1 MVNTMN
7 EIKRHV
13 YAKHIEKKNL
23 HGYMVNHTVPFLKL
37 FDAEEYCMQQ
47 NVPPDKDHLTFDPK
61 NARLCA
67 IGLIPE
73 LERLRD
79 LLEVQLAEVQEK
91 TRVYAAKRDKFK
103 ALHSVMGN
111 VEAETTQEEI
121 QRLIGQSDAL
131 TGNLLKLQ
139 NRLYELFLLSRLTD
153 SEQPK

>member
-1 MVNTMN
+1 MN
-7 EIKRHV
+7 ANKPHV

-111 VEAETTQEEI
+111 VEAGLAEKKIFE
-121 QRLIGQSDAL
+121 LIGQSDAL
-131 TGNLLKLQ
+131 TGNLLKLR

>member
-1 MVNTMN
+1 MSTMSD
-7 EIKRHV
+7 KKPHV

-91 TRVYAAKRDKFK
+91 TAVHPIKNQERKTQLPQGKTGIHPVQIP
-103 ALHSVMGN
+103 
-111 VEAETTQEEI
+111 AENPADI
-121 QRLIGQSDAL
+121 
-131 TGNLLKLQ
+131 
-139 NRLYELFLLSRLTD
+139 
-153 SEQPK
+153 

>member
-1 MVNTMN
+1 MSDKNP
-7 EIKRHV
+7 HV

-23 HGYMVNHTVPFLKL
+23 HGYMVNHSVPFLKL
-37 FDAEEYCMQQ
+37 FDAEAYCMQQ
-47 NVPPDKDHLTFDPK
+47 NVPPDKGHLTFDPK

-91 TRVYAAKRDKFK
+91 LRVYVAKRDKFK
-103 ALHSVMGN
+103 ALHTFMGD
-111 VEAETTQEEI
+111 VEAKTIQEEI
-121 QRLIGQSDAL
+121 QSLIGQSDAL
-131 TGNLLKLQ
+131 TRNLLKLR

-153 SEQPK
+153 FER

>member
-1 MVNTMN
+1 MNTN
-7 EIKRHV
+7 KPHV

-47 NVPPDKDHLTFDPK
+47 DVPPDKDHLIFDPK
-61 NARLCA
+61 NAQLCA
-67 IGLIPE
+67 ISLIPE

-79 LLEVQLAEVQEK
+79 LLEVQVAEIQEK
-91 TRVYAAKRDKFK
+91 SRVYAVKRDKFK
-103 ALHSVMGN
+103 ELHSIMGN
-111 VEAETTQEEI
+111 IEAETTQEEI
-121 QRLIGQSDAL
+121 LKLIGQSNVL
-131 TGNLLKLQ
+131 TGNLLKLR

>member
-1 MVNTMN
+1 MKAV
-7 EIKRHV
+7 KHHV

-23 HGYMVNHTVPFLKL
+23 HGYLVNHTVPFLKL

-73 LERLRD
+73 LERLCD
-79 LLEVQLAEVQEK
+79 LLEIEVAEVQEK
-91 TRVYAAKRDKFK
+91 ARVFAVKRDKFK
-103 ALHSVMGN
+103 ALRSVMGN
-111 VEAETTQEEI
+111 AEAETIQEEI
-121 QRLIGQSDAL
+121 QRLIGKSDAL
-131 TGNLLKLQ
+131 TDSLLKLRR
-139 NRLYELFLLSRLTD
+139 RLYELFLLSRLTV

>member
-79 LLEVQLAEVQEK
+79 LLEVQIAEVQEK
-91 TRVYAAKRDKFK
+91 IRVYTVKRDKFK

-131 TGNLLKLQ
+131 TGNLLKLR

>member
-1 MVNTMN
+1 MNTN
-7 EIKRHV
+7 KSHV

-23 HGYMVNHTVPFLKL
+23 HGYMVNHAVPFLKL

-79 LLEVQLAEVQEK
+79 LLEVQLAEIQEK
-91 TRVYAAKRDKFK
+91 ARVYAVKRDKYK
-103 ALHSVMGN
+103 ELHSIMGN
-111 VEAETTQEEI
+111 IEAETTQEEI
-121 QRLIGQSDAL
+121 LKLIGQSNVL
-131 TGNLLKLQ
+131 TENLLKLR

-153 SEQPK
+153 SE

>member
-1 MVNTMN
+1 MSDKNP
-7 EIKRHV
+7 HV

-23 HGYMVNHTVPFLKL
+23 HGYMVDHAVPFLKL
-37 FDAEEYCMQQ
+37 FDAEQYCMQQ

-79 LLEVQLAEVQEK
+79 LLEVQCAEVQEK
-91 TRVYAAKRDKFK
+91 IRVYAAKRDTFD
-103 ALHSVMGN
+103 ALHSFMGN
-111 VEAETTQEEI
+111 VEAKTIQEEI
-121 QRLIGQSDAL
+121 QILIGQSDAL
-131 TGNLLKLQ
+131 TGNLLNLR

-153 SEQPK
+153 

>member
-1 MVNTMN
+1 MN
-7 EIKRHV
+7 HV
-13 YAKHIEKKNL
+13 YAKHIEKKSL

-37 FDAEEYCMQQ
+37 FDAEKYCMQQ

-73 LERLRD
+73 LERLCD
-79 LLEVQLAEVQEK
+79 LLEVQFAEVQEK
-91 TRVYAAKRDKFK
+91 TRVYAEKRDKFK

-111 VEAETTQEEI
+111 AEAEIAQKEI

-131 TGNLLKLQ
+131 IGNISKLR

-153 SEQPK
+153 SEQPR

>member
-7 EIKRHV
+7 EVKRHV
-13 YAKHIEKKNL
+13 YTKHIEKKNL
-23 HGYMVNHTVPFLKL
+23 HGYMVNHAVPFLKL

-91 TRVYAAKRDKFK
+91 TRVYAVKRDKFK

-111 VEAETTQEEI
+111 VEAETAQEEI
-121 QRLIGQSDAL
+121 QRLIGQSNAL
-131 TGNLLKLQ
+131 TGNLLKLR